1 MLWVTSRRVH
11 ICRSAA
17 ATYGTLSVV
26 DGTYDPEVDAAYLRL
41 IPTVEAG
48 SSKRQVVARTDDL
61 AGELVFDVDEGG
73 RIIGIE
79 VLSATAVLRPETIAR
94 LQRLGTP

>member
-1 MLWVTSRRVH
+1 M
-11 ICRSAA
+11 
-17 ATYGTLSVV
+17 

-48 SSKRQVVARTDDL
+48 SSKRQVIVRTDDL
-61 AGELVFDVDEGG
+61 AGELVFDVDEDD

-79 VLSATAVLRPETIAR
+79 VFSATAILRPETIAR